1 MRILRQVWLGSMAL
15 ALAAAALACRA
26 PRAPADLVIRNATVY
41 TMNPALPAARALAV
55 LNGRIVFV
63 GSDSGVREWM
73 GPGTEIVDGKGGML
87 LPGLIDSHVHPVSGV
102 KLIACDLT
110 ADTSAAQV
118 AETLK
123 GCVAAHPEAPWV
135 RGTGWQLPV
144 FLNASPRAALLDS
157 IVSDR
162 PAFITAADGHSAWV
176 NTRALTM
183 AGITDRTPDPP
194 NGRIERDALGV
205 PSGTLRE
212 SAMDLLDAIL
222 PPYTQADYIAAF
234 TQAFTMANSFG
245 ITAII
250 EANADSAMLDAYRF
264 MDSSGAMTVR
274 VTAAQQVDLEKG
286 PGQVPRLERLRDRV
300 RGRMLEANS
309 AKIFADGVIESG
321 TAALL
326 EPYLNH
332 PGNRGTP
339 NIGPDSLNQLVVA
352 LDRSGFQVH
361 VHAIGDRAI
370 RMSLDAF
377 DYARKVNGVRDSRH
391 IIAHLELIDPA
402 DIPRFKALS
411 VIADFQPLWAYKD
424 SYIRE
429 LTEPVLGP
437 SRSRW
442 LYPIASVL
450 KTGATVVGGSDW
462 SVSSM
467 NPFEA
472 IQVAVTRQDPAATAG
487 APWIP
492 EEIIDA
498 ESALKAYTSNGA
510 YARFADSTTGSLQV
524 GKFADLVLID
534 RNILAVPAH
543 QIADTRVV
551 LTVLEGKIVY
561 RSEQQP

>member
-1 MRILRQVWLGSMAL
+1 MAL
-15 ALAAAALACRA
+15 PLAAAVLACRA

-41 TMNPALPAARALAV
+41 TMNPALPAAQALAV

-144 FLNASPRAALLDS
+144 FPHASPRAALLDS

-205 PSGTLRE
+205 PTGTLRE

-222 PPYTQADYIAAF
+222 PPYTQADYIAAY

-286 PGQVPRLERLRDRV
+286 PGQVPRLERLRERV

-332 PGNRGTP
+332 PGDRGTP

-487 APWIP
+487 AAWIP